1 METHVKV
8 IGVIY
13 IVLGIIGV
21 LCALA
26 MMVLFG
32 GIAGVIGTS
41 AGQEPDARIA
51 IPILGA
57 VGGFLVLLILILSL
71 PGILAGWGLL
81 QFKEWARILGIVLSV
96 LNLFAIPVGTL
107 IGIYGLWVLLNRE
120 TLPLFQ
126 RPPAAG

>member
-8 IGVIY
+8 IAVIY
-13 IVLGIIGV
+13 IVLGVIGV

-32 GIAGVIGTS
+32 GIAGILGTS
-41 AGQEPDARIA
+41 ANQSPDARIA

-57 VGGFLVLLILILSL
+57 VGGFLFLLILILSL

-96 LNLFAIPVGTL
+96 LNLFAIPIGTL

-120 TLPLFQ
+120 TMPLFQ
-126 RPPAAG
+126 RPPASV